1 MFKLTYHT
9 AIIIGTPIVTIFVES
24 DSIDFQVK
32 IYFIHISVVDNAT
45 RHLKSCKNMLFKG
58 LFDFYVFFY
67 APQ

>member
-1 MFKLTYHT
+1 MFLPPT
-9 AIIIGTPIVTIFVES
+9 VTIFVES
-24 DSIDFQVK
+24 DSIDFKVK

-45 RHLKSCKNMLFKG
+45 RHLKFGKNMLFKG